1 MSVILSS
8 NNRLRS
14 AKTINLLFSKGKYL
28 KVPGFS
34 LVYLKQQKKNPCGLC
49 VGFSVGKKNQALAVN
64 RNKTKRL
71 MRESFRLCSG
81 AVLNSKKTYYNLMF
95 LCLESNPP
103 SFSVVSDKI
112 KSLFLSFAEA
122 IKND

>member
-1 MSVILSS
+1 MSVMLSS
-8 NNRLRS
+8 NNRLKS
-14 AKTINLLFSKGKYL
+14 AKTIDLLFSKGKYL

-49 VGFSVGKKNQALAVN
+49 VGFSVGKKTQGLAVD

-71 MRESFRLCSG
+71 MRESFRLCSDV
-81 AVLNSKKTYYNLMF
+81 VLNSKKTCYNLMF
-95 LCLESNPP
+95 LCLEGSPP
-103 SFSVVSDKI
+103 SFFVVSDKI
-112 KSLFLSFAEA
+112 KSLLLSFAEA

>member
-8 NNRLRS
+8 NNKLKS
-14 AKTINLLFSKGKYL
+14 AKTIDLLFSKGKYL

-49 VGFSVGKKNQALAVN
+49 VGFSVGKKTQGLAVD

-71 MRESFRLCSG
+71 MRESFRLCSD
-81 AVLNSKKTYYNLMF
+81 VDLNSKKTCYNLMF
-95 LCLESNPP
+95 LCLEGSPP
-103 SFSVVSDKI
+103 SFFVVSDKI
-112 KSLFLSFAEA
+112 KSLLLSFAEA